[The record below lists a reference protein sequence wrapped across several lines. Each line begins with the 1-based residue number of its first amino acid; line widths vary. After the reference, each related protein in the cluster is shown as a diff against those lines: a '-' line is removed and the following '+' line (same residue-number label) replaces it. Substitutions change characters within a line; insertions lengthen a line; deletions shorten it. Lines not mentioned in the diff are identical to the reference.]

1 MGEIFKVNPDLYFED
16 YIYLDVLIGH
26 AVRLG
31 WLDQQPER
39 FETYESDKAQAWQ
52 SFYQL
57 PPAQC
62 ATYIAMALQFLTV
75 LGEGENEPEPESVA

>member
-1 MGEIFKVNPDLYFED
+1 
-16 YIYLDVLIGH
+16 VLIGH